1 MILVIT
7 IFAIA
12 MAILMALISVFAKDR
27 ADEAKWQIQ
36 STIWMAAAI
45 VLGGIQVAVNTLKP

>member
-1 MILVIT
+1 
-7 IFAIA
+7 